1 LSYDGSVTK
10 SRGPST
16 VAIKTRDPGS
26 YRTARLVVIPPDGSE
41 RSIVLGLTQVR
52 IGASS
57 SNDVVLE
64 DPHAS
69 RFHCEV
75 RRTDSGWELRDLG
88 SLNGTRVGDVA
99 VREGTLHSGATI
111 QVGETKIRF
120 LADEGAL
127 DEVVASP
134 HHQFGDVVGRS
145 LRMREVF
152 AVLERISATDL
163 TVLIGG
169 ETGSGKD
176 VIARAIHKSS
186 PRGKAAFVVFD
197 CGAVAP
203 NLIESELFGHVK
215 GAFTGA
221 NENREGAFV
230 RADKGTL
237 FLDEIGE
244 LTLDLQPKLLRA
256 LEQRTV
262 RPVGG
267 SKEIPVDVRIIAATH
282 RNLELAVKE
291 GRLRQDL
298 FFRLSVVNVQVPP
311 LRHRLEDLALIIE
324 RLLLALGKP
333 IGLSPDTM
341 AILEKYDWPGNVREL
356 RNVIESAQAV
366 CDGDQIEP
374 KHLMFFK
381 PRRREPTMDKL
392 PLAGKSLESI
402 ERAAIAQTLEHCGG
416 NKTKAARVLGI
427 SPSTLY
433 EKVKKY
439 AL

>member
-1 LSYDGSVTK
+1 MK
-10 SRGPST
+10 PRGPST
-16 VAIKTRDPGS
+16 IAIKTREPS
-26 YRTARLVVIPPDGSE
+26 AYRTARLVVSSPGQPDKSL
-41 RSIVLGLTQVR
+41 VLGVPHVR
-52 IGASS
+52 IGAGS

-64 DPHAS
+64 DAHAS

-75 RRTDSGWELRDLG
+75 RKTDEGWLLRDLG
-88 SLNGTRVGDVA
+88 SLNGTRVGDLV
-99 VREGTLHSGATI
+99 VKEGVLQPGATI
-111 QVGETKIRF
+111 TVGETRIKF
-120 LADEGAL
+120 LADDGKPE
-127 DEVVASP
+127 EVVTSP
-134 HHQFGDVVGRS
+134 HHNFGEVVGRS

-152 AVLERISATDL
+152 AVLERIAATDL

-176 VIARAIHKSS
+176 VMARAIHAQSTRAK
-186 PRGKAAFVVFD
+186 KAFVVFD
-197 CGAVAP
+197 CAAVAP

-221 NENREGAFV
+221 NESREGAFV
-230 RADKGTL
+230 RADGGTL

-244 LTLDLQPKLLRA
+244 LALDLQPKLLRA

-267 SKEIPVDVRIIAATH
+267 GKEIPIDVRIIAASH
-282 RNLELAVKE
+282 RNLEQIVKE
-291 GRLRQDL
+291 QHFRQDL
-298 FFRLSVVNVQVPP
+298 FFRLSVVTVQIPS
-311 LRHRLEDLALIIE
+311 LRQRLEDLPMIIE
-324 RLLLALGKP
+324 KLLVMGGKP
-333 IGLSPDTM
+333 IGLAPETM
-341 AILEKYDWPGNVREL
+341 TILEKYDWPGNVREL
-356 RNVIESAQAV
+356 RNVIESASAV
-366 CDGDQIEP
+366 CDGEQIEP

-381 PRRREPTMDKL
+381 PRRRDPTVDKL

-416 NKTKAARVLGI
+416 NKTRAARALGI

-439 AL
+439 SL